1 MIFNVVETLANL
13 DLYILN
19 NSIAFPPV
27 SEANNDGLLAIGGD
41 LSVPRLLEAYHHGIF
56 PWYDEDQPILWF
68 SPDPRMILFPN
79 ELKISKSMKQLLRRN
94 TFSVTFNK
102 DFENVID
109 NCASIDRVDQL
120 GTWITPDMKKAYT
133 TLHKMGYATSVEVW
147 KDSELVGGLYGVWLK
162 DKNVFC
168 GESMFS
174 KVSNASKYGFVKL
187 VEFLKENEVK
197 LIDCQVHTNHLE
209 SLGAKEIPRDDFM
222 KFLK

>member
-174 KVSNASKYGFVKL
+174 KVSNASKYGFIKL

-222 KFLK
+222 NFLK